1 MSEVKSD
8 IEIARAA
15 KMEPIG
21 KVLAKIT
28 DDKTVYIARGIVYYD
43 MGNY

>member
-21 KVLAKIT
+21 EVMARIGIP
-28 DDKTVYIARGIVYYD
+28 DDSKLCSK
-43 MGNY
+43 